1 MSSNGQCAIA
11 QRSEDPT
18 WECTAEHAR
27 DLHETFFEEE
37 MLRGLRLE
45 IVLGDFPSHS
55 MHEKGE
61 QGSQTTSL
69 PVSMYREIVWDEREK
84 ERV

>member
-11 QRSEDPT
+11 QRSEDGIR
-18 WECTAEHAR
+18 ECTEEHAR
-27 DLHETFFEEE
+27 DLHETFLATE
-37 MLRGLRLE
+37 MLRGLTLE
-45 IVLGDFPSHS
+45 IVEGDLPSHK

-69 PVSMYREIVWDEREK
+69 PVSM
-84 ERV
+84 